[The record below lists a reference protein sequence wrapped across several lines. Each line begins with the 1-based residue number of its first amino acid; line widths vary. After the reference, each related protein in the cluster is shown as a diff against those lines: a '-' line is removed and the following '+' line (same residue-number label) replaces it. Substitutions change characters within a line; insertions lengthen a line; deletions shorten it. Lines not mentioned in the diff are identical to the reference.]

1 MAFLGMKAKPRAEA
15 PGTDARRVQGRTALR
30 SQGATCPLGRLDG
43 DVEAED
49 RTANH
54 QDARDGSGDLGGIGR
69 AIEGVGGCGLGHG
82 IADRE
87 QGQGGSG
94 DDAVA
99 NGHGVSFSVEN
110 VPEFPRK
117 VRGNNRG
124 EGHPPQL
131 LRLLQS
137 ERG

>member
-15 PGTDARRVQGRTALR
+15 PGKIRGETALR
-30 SQGATCPLGRLDG
+30 SQRAAGPLGGLDG

-49 RTANH
+49 RTAH
-54 QDARDGSGDLGGIGR
+54 DQDAGDGSGHLRGVGR
-69 AIEGVGGCGLGHG
+69 GIEGVGSGLRERRGHG
-82 IADRE
+82 E
-87 QGQGGSG
+87 QGQGASG
-94 DDAVA
+94 QDAIA

-110 VPEFPRK
+110 VPELPRE